1 MTSPAATGRSA
12 FSGADAPA
20 FADLARCVHC
30 GLCLMHCPT
39 FVATGLETESPR
51 GRLYLMRA
59 AEEGRI
65 PLSDGFVGHMELC
78 LQCRN
83 CESVC
88 PSGVPFGRIMEAT
101 RSQILTQGK
110 GPARPRLL
118 RRTITRA
125 LFLHTSVLSGVA
137 ASLRLY
143 QRSGL
148 RWLVQRSGV
157 LRLAPPL
164 RELEAMMPSLSKRP
178 FRPRRRLY
186 PAVGPRRHRVAMF
199 VGCVMP
205 QMYAASERATLN
217 VMRRNGCDVVLL
229 PNEQCCGALLVHGG
243 DREAARRLARRN
255 IDAVLAAN
263 VDALIVNAAGCGS
276 MLKEYHELLA
286 HDEAYR
292 EKAERFSGMV
302 RDVTEFLAAHGIDE
316 KRLGPVNARVTYQ
329 DSCHLAHAQRVKESP
344 RQLIRAIP
352 GVEFVELGSDRCCGS
367 AGIYNV
373 VRREMSLQ
381 VLDSKMEEV
390 SEAMPEIIVTAN
402 PGCMLQLENG
412 VRRAGLKARV
422 LHVVDLLEESYR
434 AGAKQP

>member
-1 MTSPAATGRSA
+1 MTSPVATGRSA
-12 FSGADAPA
+12 FSGPDAPA
-20 FADLARCVHC
+20 IADLSRCVHC

-51 GRLYLMRA
+51 GRLYLIRA
-59 AEEGRI
+59 ADEGRI
-65 PLSDGFVGHMELC
+65 PISDGFVGHMELC

-88 PSGVPFGRIMEAT
+88 PSGVPFGRIMEAA

-118 RRTITRA
+118 RTAITRA
-125 LFLHTSVLSGVA
+125 LFLHKSVLGAVA
-137 ASLRLY
+137 GAMRLY
-143 QRSGL
+143 QRSGARTL
-148 RWLVQRSGV
+148 LQRSGL
-157 LRLAPPL
+157 LRLASPL
-164 RELEAMMPSLSKRP
+164 RDLEAMMPTLSKRP
-178 FRPRRRLY
+178 FRPRRTLY
-186 PAVGPRRHRVAMF
+186 RALGPRRHRVAMF

-217 VMRRNGCDVVLL
+217 VLRRNGCDVVLL

-255 IDAVLAAN
+255 IDAFLAAN
-263 VDALIVNAAGCGS
+263 VDAVIVNAAGCGS
-276 MLKEYHELLA
+276 TLKEYHELLA
-286 HDEAYR
+286 HDAAYR
-292 EKAERFSGMV
+292 EKAERFSRAV

-316 KRLGPVNARVTYQ
+316 ARLGPIHARVTYQ

-352 GVEFVELGSDRCCGS
+352 GVELVELASDRCCGS

-373 VRREMSLQ
+373 VQREMSLQ

-390 SEAMPEIIVTAN
+390 AEVTPQIIVTAN

-422 LHVVDLLEESYR
+422 MHVVDLLEASYR
-434 AGAKQP
+434 AGEAKR